1 MIELGNAMM
10 NRTTA
15 RNMLK
20 GKTRGQ
26 SFLELAIFLPILIML
41 ITSLAEFGFL
51 LNDYM
56 NVIDGPREMARAISY
71 EDASYYMDDTDLE
84 NLIAT
89 KGVDS
94 IYPVSINPIKDNYII
109 SIYSSACSGA
119 SCSVNKIYEYN
130 LGQKLGYATAQTTR
144 FTIAEVQ
151 SRINS
156 VANVKPSS
164 GVVVVELF
172 YAYEQKLALPW
183 IQMFGVVGMLPD
195 PIPIYSYSVMPLP
208 AAEP

>member
-1 MIELGNAMM
+1 MLNLIK
-10 NRTTA
+10 A
-15 RNMLK
+15 REKLT
-20 GKTRGQ
+20 GKARGQ

-56 NVIDGPREMARAISY
+56 NVLDGPRELARAISY
-71 EDASYYMDDTDLE
+71 EDASKYMDDDWL
-84 NLIAT
+84 LSLVAT
-89 KGVDS
+89 KGVDA
-94 IYPVSINPIKDNYII
+94 IYPVGVDPSKDDYII
-109 SIYSSACSGA
+109 SVYSSACSGGT
-119 SCSVNKIYEYN
+119 CSVNKIYQYS
-130 LGQKLGYATAQTTR
+130 LAADLSYTPATTR

-156 VANVKPSS
+156 VANSKPSS
-164 GVVVVELF
+164 GIVVVEFF

-195 PIPIYSYSVMPLP
+195 PIPVYTYSVMPLP